1 MLIYITL
8 NQDGF
13 IGMWVDK
20 PERYGNKWKA
30 KLAFVNSLAYNKVK
44 RIITETQMNWESDP
58 MVIPV

>member
-1 MLIYITL
+1 
-8 NQDGF
+8 
-13 IGMWVDK
+13 MWVDK